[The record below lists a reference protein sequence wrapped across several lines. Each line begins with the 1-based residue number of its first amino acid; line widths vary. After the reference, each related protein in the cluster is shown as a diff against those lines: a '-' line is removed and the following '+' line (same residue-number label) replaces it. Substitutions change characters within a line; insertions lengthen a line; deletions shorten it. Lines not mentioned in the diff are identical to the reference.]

1 LFLWKIATIHKTTS
15 LQVTA
20 QEVHGQANGPFF
32 KKLVDKEKHCSKVE
46 AVAVMIKYN
55 RDKSNLALMKFFN
68 AVSQF

>member
-1 LFLWKIATIHKTTS
+1 MGRQMA
-15 LQVTA
+15 
-20 QEVHGQANGPFF
+20 PFF
-32 KKLVDKEKHCSKVE
+32 KKLVDKEKHCSTVE